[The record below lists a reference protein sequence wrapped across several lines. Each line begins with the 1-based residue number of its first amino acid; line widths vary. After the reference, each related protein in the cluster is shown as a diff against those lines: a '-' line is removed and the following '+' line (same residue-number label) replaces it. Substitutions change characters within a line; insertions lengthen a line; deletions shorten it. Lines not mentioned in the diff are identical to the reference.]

1 MEWCDLVLFLHAKK
15 KQMSPPWDPDFLK
28 VISPF
33 SYIPNYNTVNFT
45 CPYCNEHLLYPTA
58 SINIMFTKTVEI
70 LTRSLANFYGQHG
83 DCRHIK
89 KWQQTIWQFV
99 IKNKLMSVFHAS
111 VLLLT
116 TNLSI
121 TLSLIIIIA
130 VDLWLHSALALWIY
144 SYWLWQCYDKIIC
157 RYQDRCMTNWR
168 QFVKY
173 ISPIIWWL
181 DRKTWARLTFVQ
193 SACKWMCNVSAYGWE
208 LFITVGENHYN

>member
-1 MEWCDLVLFLHAKK
+1 
-15 KQMSPPWDPDFLK
+15 MSTCGSLPPL
-28 VISPF
+28 S
-33 SYIPNYNTVNFT
+33 
-45 CPYCNEHLLYPTA
+45 
-58 SINIMFTKTVEI
+58 IMFTKTAEI
-70 LTRSLANFYGQHG
+70 LTRSLANFYGQHA
-83 DCRHIK
+83 DCM
-89 KWQQTIWQFV
+89 QTHQKVRADNLTICH
-99 IKNKLMSVFHAS
+99 KNKLMSVFHAS

-144 SYWLWQCYDKIIC
+144 SYWLWQCYDEIIC
-157 RYQDRCMTNWR
+157 WYQDRCMTNWR

-181 DRKTWARLTFVQ
+181 DCKTWARLTFVQ

-208 LFITVGENHYN
+208 LFITVNENQYN